1 MTEPF
6 PAPLQ
11 PADQP
16 PSVSVAPDTRPEP
29 AAPLRPATPAT
40 PARVLQLVTHDKL
53 GGVRVLVA
61 MVSEGLREQG
71 YLVEERAVQVPGRL
85 ATLANMAA
93 LARDILAGRYHVI
106 FTYQAAASIFGN
118 GFGFLRKVPVRAAHH
133 TASPEGIRPHWR
145 LLDRAFGT
153 LGLYTHMIVNSGAT
167 REAFAAWPQRY
178 RARFVDIPHG
188 VDPLPPPARRIDWR
202 RRLAIPAG
210 APLLVATGRLVDQK
224 DHATAIRALTQL
236 PEVHLAIAGDGP
248 EQTALKAL
256 AAALGVQHRLHLVGP
271 LKRADLGDLFAA
283 ATLYLFPSRWETF
296 GLAGVE
302 AAMAGLPVVASDLPV
317 LREVLAR
324 SEPAA
329 NAAMTRFHAVG
340 DDAGLAAA
348 VLALLRHRPC
358 AGTCQRYAADHRRH
372 HSRQRML
379 ALYADFLET
388 ALRQQAEQ
396 R

>member
-1 MTEPF
+1 MTEPL
-6 PAPLQ
+6 PAP
-11 PADQP
+11 A
-16 PSVSVAPDTRPEP
+16 PEP
-29 AAPLRPATPAT
+29 IPPIDPAT

-53 GGVRVLVA
+53 GGVRVLVS
-61 MVSEGLREQG
+61 MVSEGLRERG
-71 YLVEERAVQVPGRL
+71 YLVEERAVEVPGRL

-118 GFGFLRKVPVRAAHH
+118 AFGFLRKVPVRAAHH

-145 LLDRAFGT
+145 RLDRAFGT
-153 LGLYTHMIVNSGAT
+153 LGLYTHMIVNSDAT
-167 REAFAAWPQRY
+167 RDAFAAWPARY

-188 VDPLPPPARRIDWR
+188 VDPLPPAAHRIDWR

-210 APLLVATGRLVDQK
+210 EPLLVATGRLVDQK
-224 DHATAIRALTQL
+224 DHATAVRALARL

-248 EQTALKAL
+248 EEQALKTL
-256 AAALGVQHRLHLVGP
+256 ATTLGVQHRLHLVGP
-271 LKRADLGDLFAA
+271 LKRADLGDFFAA
-283 ATLYLFPSRWETF
+283 ATLYLFPSVWETF

-302 AAMAGLPVVASDLPV
+302 AAMAGLPLVAADLPV
-317 LREVLAR
+317 LREVLSKSDA
-324 SEPAA
+324 PA

-340 DDAGLAAA
+340 DEAGLAAA
-348 VLALLRHRPC
+348 VVALLGCLPSAEIRD
-358 AGTCQRYAADHRRH
+358 RYAADHRRH

-379 ALYADFLET
+379 TLYAGFLEA
-388 ALRQQAEQ
+388 ALRQTAKQ